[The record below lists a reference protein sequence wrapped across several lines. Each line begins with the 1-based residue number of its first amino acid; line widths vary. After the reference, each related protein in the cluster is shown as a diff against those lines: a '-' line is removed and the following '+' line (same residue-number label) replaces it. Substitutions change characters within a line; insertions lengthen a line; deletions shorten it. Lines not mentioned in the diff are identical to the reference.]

1 MRGESCAENHGYE
14 TCPDGGFIAMPAMGF
29 GAVGCGLRVAE
40 QGREIAGVGGEAFGE
55 RMDAVNAAGEFDD
68 FVSGG

>member
-1 MRGESCAENHGYE
+1 MKR
-14 TCPDGGFIAMPAMGF
+14 F
-29 GAVGCGLRVAE
+29 
-40 QGREIAGVGGEAFGE
+40 AFGE